1 MYKDDDKIQ
10 HFVDSDK
17 KTTVDTR
24 CVKHEE
30 MQFSNK
36 TIWMD
41 FGLNLLNEAG
51 IIISVPI
58 SRNADFFYIRNEK
71 PVRSQFGIN
80 SFIEIAGSSQGL

>member
-1 MYKDDDKIQ
+1 MG
-10 HFVDSDK
+10 
-17 KTTVDTR
+17 
-24 CVKHEE
+24 
-30 MQFSNK
+30 
-36 TIWMD
+36 